1 MWKRIWNKK
10 LILILNR
17 KQTILDSNLIRNI
30 VIKKDI
36 EKNDTKLIISKQY
49 ISEISMG
56 LIYLQTL
63 DLLGNQLREIKENA
77 FIGLNNL

>member
-36 EKNDTKLIISKQY
+36 AKNDPKLIISKQY

-63 DLLGNQLREIKENA
+63 DLLGNQLTELKENA